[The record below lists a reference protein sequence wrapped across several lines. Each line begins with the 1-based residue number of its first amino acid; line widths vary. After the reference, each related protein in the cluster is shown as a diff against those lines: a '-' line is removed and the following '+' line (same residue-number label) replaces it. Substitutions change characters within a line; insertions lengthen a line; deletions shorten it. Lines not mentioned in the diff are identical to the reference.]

1 MSSGRHD
8 AHLIACRLGARS
20 GIDLLRAYRE
30 SGGTGPVILIADD
43 PGLAARASAWAP
55 AATTVKLRPRPI
67 QLSSATNF

>member
-8 AHLIACRLGARS
+8 AHLIACRLGKKS
-20 GIDLLRAYRE
+20 GVNLLRAYRE
-30 SGGTGPVILIADD
+30 SGGEGPVILIADD

-67 QLSSATNF
+67 QPHLHSD